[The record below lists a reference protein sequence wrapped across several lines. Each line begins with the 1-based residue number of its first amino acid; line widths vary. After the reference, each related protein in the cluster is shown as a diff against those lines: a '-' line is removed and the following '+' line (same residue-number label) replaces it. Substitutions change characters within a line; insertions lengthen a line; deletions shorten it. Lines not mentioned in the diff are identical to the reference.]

1 MSGYAARMRPESIF
15 APVSALALWTVLVMC
30 LTGFRRVRAVRA
42 RRISRHAF
50 HLGESPEVPPDV
62 VVANRNLMNLLEMP
76 VLFYVVTICL
86 YVTHHVSHRA
96 LLLAWIYV
104 GLRVLHSLEHLTR
117 NNVLRR
123 LTAFSLSGV
132 VLVMLWLRLISALF

>member
-1 MSGYAARMRPESIF
+1 MLPRMRPESIF
-15 APVSALALWTVLVMC
+15 APVSALALWTVLVMG

-42 RRISRHAF
+42 RRVSPRAF

-62 VVANRNLMNLLEMP
+62 AVANRNLMNLLEMP
-76 VLFYVVTICL
+76 VLFYVVTIGF

-117 NNVLRR
+117 NNVLLR
-123 LTAFSLSGV
+123 LTAFTLSSV
-132 VLVMLWLRLISALF
+132 VLVMLWLRFIIALF

>member
-1 MSGYAARMRPESIF
+1 MLPPMRAESIF
-15 APVSALALWTVLVMC
+15 APVSALALWTVLVMW

-42 RRISRHAF
+42 RRVSPRAF
-50 HLGESPEVPPDV
+50 RLGESPEVPPDV
-62 VVANRNLMNLLEMP
+62 AVANRNLMNLLELP
-76 VLFYVVTICL
+76 VLFYVVTIGF

-117 NNVLRR
+117 NNIMRR
-123 LTAFSLSGV
+123 LTTFTLSSV
-132 VLVMLWLRLISALF
+132 VLVMLWIRFIVALF